1 MRFVSAIVAFV
12 VAAVLIGLGVA
23 QQTIF
28 AAPDSLTARA
38 TVSGE
43 PRFALVDG
51 KTLNSN
57 PGLQT
62 MRVTGSGTIF
72 AAYAR
77 TEDVTAWLGDTPY
90 ARLTFSPETR
100 ELSSSLVEPEEDA
113 TATPAPGETAAATD
127 APDAAATP
135 DPAATEPAQP
145 AAEQAA
151 PNPAGSD
158 LWLSERTGNGELRM
172 DTRLPDT
179 VSVLLATDGTAPAP
193 DEVSLTWPV
202 ENRTPWAGPLIV
214 GGIVFAVV
222 GLILYLLGLNHLRK
236 TRGPRR
242 RGDSGKP
249 PRGGGRRATPVTASP
264 AGAGEAKPRR
274 SLGRSMTAAV
284 PVVLVPGLLLSGCS
298 AEAWPEFLGGAPA
311 PSTAPSPRSTLEEA
325 IENED
330 APNPVV
336 SERQLE
342 VIMTRIAETST
353 QADAAMDESLVR
365 SRFSGP
371 AMEQRLANY
380 KIRAKKADEPVPVAI
395 PADGTILA
403 LPQATDTWPRTIY
416 TIVQNEAVEGAP
428 TQALFL
434 VQENPRANYTVRYA
448 TNIVSSEPLPEVAPA
463 GIGAARLEPDV
474 KLLTM
479 QPADVA
485 AAYADVLAKG
495 DASEF
500 AEAFQKEGD
509 TVRDQFGPAV
519 QDKARADLGP
529 TGTIEFTKLA
539 GGAEPIALATIDA
552 GAIVAVNI
560 NEVEVT
566 KPTDP
571 RASLKVNGG
580 ATAALLGLG
589 ETKKGVQSVY
599 DDQALFYVPPVNS
612 GQKIVLL
619 GFDQQLVSAK
629 ELP

>member
-12 VAAVLIGLGVA
+12 VAAVLIGLGIA

-43 PRFALVDG
+43 PRFAVVDG

-62 MRVTGSGTIF
+62 MRVEGSGTVF

-77 TEDVTAWLGDTPY
+77 TEDVEAWLGDTPY
-90 ARLTFSPETR
+90 ARLSFSAETR
-100 ELSSSLVEPEEDA
+100 ELSSRLVEPEESA

-127 APDAAATP
+127 APTAEATP
-135 DPAATEPAQP
+135 DAAATEPAEP

-158 LWLSERTGNGELRM
+158 LWLSERTGEGSLRM
-172 DTRLPDT
+172 DTRLPDS
-179 VSVLLATDGTAPAP
+179 VSVLLASDGTAPAP
-193 DEVSLTWPV
+193 TEVSLTWPV
-202 ENRTPWAGPLIV
+202 ENRTPWVGPLIV
-214 GGIVFAVV
+214 GGIVFAVL
-222 GLILYLLGLNHLRK
+222 GLVLYVLGLNHLRK

-242 RGDSGKP
+242 KGGDGEL
-249 PRGGGRRATPVTASP
+249 PRGRSGRAGRTASP
-264 AGAGEAKPRR
+264 VEAGAAKPRR
-274 SLGRSMTAAV
+274 SVGRSMTAAV
-284 PVVLVPGLLLSGCS
+284 PVILVPGLLLTGCS
-298 AEAWPEFLGGAPA
+298 AESWPEFLGGAPA
-311 PSTAPSPRSTLEEA
+311 PTTAPSPQSTLEEA

-336 SERQLE
+336 SERQLD
-342 VIMTRIAETST
+342 VIMTRISETST
-353 QADAAMDESLVR
+353 QADAAMDESLLR

-380 KIRAKKADEPVPVAI
+380 RIRAKKADEPVPVAI
-395 PADGTILA
+395 PADSTILA
-403 LPQATDTWPRTIY
+403 LPQATDTWPRTVY
-416 TIVQNEAVEGAP
+416 TIVQNDAVEGAP

-434 VQENPRANYTVRYA
+434 VQETPRDNYTVRYA
-448 TNIVSSEPLPEVAPA
+448 TNIVTSEPLPEVAPA

-485 AAYADVLAKG
+485 TAYADILAKG

-519 QDKARADLGP
+519 QDKAKADLGP

-580 ATAALLGLG
+580 ATAALLGLA
-589 ETKKGVQSVY
+589 ETTKGVQSVY

-619 GFDQQLVSAK
+619 GFEQQLVSAK